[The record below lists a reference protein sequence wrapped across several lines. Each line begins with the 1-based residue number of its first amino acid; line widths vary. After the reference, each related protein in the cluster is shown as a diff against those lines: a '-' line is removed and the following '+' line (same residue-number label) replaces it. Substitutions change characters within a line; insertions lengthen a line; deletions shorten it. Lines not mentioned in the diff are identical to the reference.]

1 MAEENNNNGTT
12 NNGGANTTV
21 TPDTSWASSLPDEM
35 KPWIGGMGLDKLDAP
50 AALAKVLPMYR
61 GAEQKLG
68 VPADQVL
75 RLPGKDAKPEDW
87 RAVWQRL
94 GAPEKPE
101 DYGIEPP
108 QQGGDPEFLKT
119 AVGWFHE
126 LGIPKAMAASLAGK
140 WNEYAAAAQ
149 TRAEGQ
155 WNERFDKEVADLK
168 NEWKAE
174 YDKNL
179 DLSNRVLRAAGFT
192 PEQQMAIEQALGPKA
207 FRQSF
212 AKFGAMVGEHRF
224 HGGNTNTVFQMS
236 TEAAK
241 TRLEDLKKDNAFQT
255 KLLGGDADAKA
266 EWTRLHQVAFP
277 EPMAA

>member
-1 MAEENNNNGTT
+1 MPDDQNNNTSTT
-12 NNGGANTTV
+12 NTTV
-21 TPDTSWASSLPDEM
+21 TTTPDSGAWAATLPDDM
-35 KPWIGGMGLDKLDAP
+35 KQWVGGMGLDKLP
-50 AALAKVLPMYR
+50 ADQALSKVLPMYR

-101 DYGIEPP
+101 EYGIETP
-108 QQGGDPEFLKT
+108 QGGDPEFLKT

-126 LGIPKAMAASLAGK
+126 LNLPKPMASALAGK

-149 TRAEGQ
+149 AKAEGA
-155 WNERFDKEVADLK
+155 WNERFDKEVSELK
-168 NEWKAE
+168 GEWKAD

-179 DLSNRVLRAAGFT
+179 DLSNRVLRVAGFT

-207 FRQSF
+207 FRQAF
-212 AKFGAMVGEHRF
+212 AKFGSMVGEHRF
-224 HGGNTNTVFQMS
+224 HGDASARGFQMS
-236 TEAAK
+236 PEAAK
-241 TRLEDLKKDNAFQT
+241 ARLADLQKDEAW
-255 KLLGGDADAKA
+255 KAKYLAGDADAKG
-266 EWTRLHQVAFP
+266 EFTRLNQIAFP
-277 EPMAA
+277 EPVAA